1 MTKYIAEI
9 GLNHLGDPKLG
20 FQLVKK
26 AVASGVDGVSIQ
38 FMPESYYDN
47 SKPWRRKIDS
57 KFYKKISDFLKKKK
71 ISFGI
76 GVIDIDALRNYSD
89 LKIDFWKIISYAF
102 YNEKLIAALKKEEQL
117 KV

>member
-47 SKPWRRKIDS
+47 SKPWRRKINS
-57 KFYKKISDFLKKKK
+57 KFYKKISDFHIRAGSPLAYRQTGEIHLVKEV
-71 ISFGI
+71 
-76 GVIDIDALRNYSD
+76 VIKEQDIN
-89 LKIDFWKIISYAF
+89 SYIRI
-102 YNEKLIAALKKEEQL
+102 Y
-117 KV
+117 